1 MKYLALLIGLLLFY
15 VLGLMKKKGIS
26 FGIRVISG
34 SILGIILGF
43 FFKENTEYIGV
54 FGRIYA
60 NLLFAMVIPLLLASV
75 IKIVIS
81 TENLSNLKSMG
92 LKTIGVLSLHNV
104 LGSLIGLILAVIFK
118 IGKDANIPI
127 NKSSEVKEV
136 PGFADAFVNF
146 FPKNIVSDAAEGSV
160 IPIIVFAIL
169 IGLAVLQLIE
179 KGKEKEVK
187 PFVDFIESFSEIIFR
202 LIGFVTDFTPYAVL
216 SLLANSIG
224 AIDYSAVKPLL
235 FILVLTYVASVFHSY
250 VTTGALLALLAKL
263 NPFKF
268 FKKNWPVQAIG
279 FTTQSSVGSIAANVE
294 NLTENMGV
302 SEKIASFVAPMGAT
316 MGMPGCAGF
325 WPVMSA
331 LLTANVLGINYSAS
345 DYAMLIFVALLV
357 SLGTVG
363 VPGTATITTTAVFA
377 AMGLPV
383 EMVVILSPISSL
395 ADMGRT
401 ATNVTAAA
409 SSALIVASSEDEL
422 NRDIYNK

>member
-1 MKYLALLIGLLLFY
+1 MKFLVLFIGFILFY
-15 VLGLMKKKGIS
+15 GLSFMKKKGIS

-34 SILGIILGF
+34 AILGIILGF
-43 FFKENTEYIGV
+43 LFKDSTEYIGV

-60 NLLFAMVIPLLLASV
+60 NLLFALVIPILLASV

-81 TENLSNLKSMG
+81 TENLANLRSMG

-104 LGSLIGLILAVIFK
+104 LGSLIGVVLAVLFK
-118 IGKDANIPI
+118 IGKNANIPI
-127 NKSSEVKEV
+127 ETSNEVKEV

-146 FPKNIVSDAAEGSV
+146 FPKNIVADASKGSV
-160 IPIIVFAIL
+160 IPIIVFAVL
-169 IGLAVLQLIE
+169 IGLSVLQLIE
-179 KGKEKEVK
+179 RGKDKEVK

-216 SLLANSIG
+216 SLLASSIG
-224 AIDYSAVKPLL
+224 RIDYSAVKPLL
-235 FILVLTYVASVFHSY
+235 FILILTYIASVFHSY
-250 VTTGALLALLAKL
+250 ITTGAMIGIIGKL

-279 FTTQSSVGSIAANVE
+279 FTTQSSVGSIGANIE
-294 NLTENMGV
+294 NLTKNMGV
-302 SEKIASFVAPMGAT
+302 SEKVASFVAPMGAT

-331 LLTANVLGINYSAS
+331 LLTVNVLRINYSIS
-345 DYAMLIFVALLV
+345 DYIMLVFVALLV

-377 AMGLPV
+377 AMGLPI

-409 SSALIVASSEDEL
+409 SSALIVASSENEID
-422 NRDIYNK
+422 RSIYNN

>member
-43 FFKENTEYIGV
+43 FFKENKEYIGV

-235 FILVLTYVASVFHSY
+235 FILVLTYIASVFHSY

>member
-1 MKYLALLIGLLLFY
+1 MKFLTLFIGLILFY
-15 VLGLMKKKGIS
+15 LLGFMKKKGIS
-26 FGIRVISG
+26 FGMRVISG

-43 FFKENTEYIGV
+43 FFKESTEYIGV

-60 NLLFAMVIPLLLASV
+60 NLLFSVVIPLLLASV

-81 TENLSNLKSMG
+81 TENLANLKSMG

-104 LGSLIGLILAVIFK
+104 LGSSIGLILAVIFK

-127 NKSSEVKEV
+127 TKSSEVKEV

-146 FPKNIVSDAAEGSV
+146 FPKNIVQDASEGSV
-160 IPIIVFAIL
+160 IPIIVFAVL
-169 IGLAVLQLIE
+169 IGLAILQLIE
-179 KGKEKEVK
+179 RGKEKEVK

-202 LIGFVTDFTPYAVL
+202 LIGFITDFTPYAVL

-224 AIDYSAVKPLL
+224 NIDYTAVKPLL
-235 FILVLTYVASVFHSY
+235 FILILTYVASVFHSY
-250 VTTGALLALLAKL
+250 ITTGALLAILAKL

-279 FTTQSSVGSIAANVE
+279 FTTQSSVGSIAANIE

-331 LLTANVLGINYSAS
+331 LLTANVLGINYKVS
-345 DYAMLIFVALLV
+345 DYIMLIFVALLV

-409 SSALIVASSEDEL
+409 SSALIVAANEKEID
-422 NRDIYNK
+422 RDTYNK

>member
-1 MKYLALLIGLLLFY
+1 MKFLALIIGLGLFY
-15 VLGLMKKKGIS
+15 GLSFMKKKGIS
-26 FGIRVISG
+26 FGTRVISG
-34 SILGIILGF
+34 AILGVILGF
-43 FFKENTEYIGV
+43 FFKESTEYIGV

-60 NLLFAMVIPLLLASV
+60 NLLFALVVPILLASV
-75 IKIVIS
+75 IKIVVS
-81 TENLSNLKSMG
+81 TENLTNLRKMG
-92 LKTIGVLSLHNV
+92 LKTVGVLSLHNV
-104 LGSLIGLILAVIFK
+104 LGSLIGVVLAVLFR
-118 IGKDANIPI
+118 IGKGANIPI
-127 NKSSEVKEV
+127 ETSSEVKEV
-136 PGFADAFVNF
+136 PGFAEAFVNF
-146 FPKNIVSDAAEGSV
+146 FPKNIVQDAAEGSV
-160 IPIIVFAIL
+160 IPIIVFAVL
-169 IGLAVLQLIE
+169 IGLAILQLIE
-179 KGKEKEVK
+179 RGKEKEVK

-216 SLLANSIG
+216 SLLASSIG
-224 AIDYSAVKPLL
+224 RIDYSAIKPLL
-235 FILVLTYVASVFHSY
+235 FILLLTYVASAFHSY
-250 VTTGALLALLAKL
+250 ITTGALVGILGRL

-279 FTTQSSVGSIAANVE
+279 FTTQSSVGSIGANIE

-331 LLTANVLGINYSAS
+331 LLTVNVLGISYSAS
-345 DYAMLIFVALLV
+345 NYIMLIFVALLV

-377 AMGLPV
+377 AMGLPI

-409 SSALIVASSEDEL
+409 SSALIVASSEGEIDREV
-422 NRDIYNK
+422 YNS

>member
-1 MKYLALLIGLLLFY
+1 MKFLALIIGLGLFY
-15 VLGLMKKKGIS
+15 GLSFMKKKGIS
-26 FGIRVISG
+26 FGTRVISG
-34 SILGIILGF
+34 AILGVILGF
-43 FFKENTEYIGV
+43 FFKESTEYIGV

-60 NLLFAMVIPLLLASV
+60 NLLFALVVPILLASV
-75 IKIVIS
+75 IKIVVS
-81 TENLSNLKSMG
+81 TENLTNLRKMG
-92 LKTIGVLSLHNV
+92 LKTVGVLSLHNV
-104 LGSLIGLILAVIFK
+104 LGSLIGVVLAVLFR
-118 IGKDANIPI
+118 IGKGANIPI
-127 NKSSEVKEV
+127 ETSSEVKEV
-136 PGFADAFVNF
+136 PGFAEAFVNF
-146 FPKNIVSDAAEGSV
+146 FPKNIVQDAAEGSV
-160 IPIIVFAIL
+160 IPIIVFAVL
-169 IGLAVLQLIE
+169 IGLAILQLIE
-179 KGKEKEVK
+179 RGKEKEVK

-216 SLLANSIG
+216 SLLASSIG
-224 AIDYSAVKPLL
+224 RIDYSTIKPLL
-235 FILVLTYVASVFHSY
+235 FILLLTYVASAFHSY
-250 VTTGALLALLAKL
+250 ITTGALVGILGRL

-279 FTTQSSVGSIAANVE
+279 FTTQSSVGSIGANIE

-331 LLTANVLGINYSAS
+331 LLTVNVLGISYSAS
-345 DYAMLIFVALLV
+345 NYIMLIFVALLV

-377 AMGLPV
+377 AMGLPI

-409 SSALIVASSEDEL
+409 SSALIVASSEGEIDREV
-422 NRDIYNK
+422 YNS